1 MIKLTVWKPIPRIP
15 KLFGDIAMRPHANID
30 AATQYK
36 AQADAVLLS
45 RGKKPAVRLSIKG
58 KSESQISDMLTAL
71 QNEVRL
77 ANHECHL

>member
-1 MIKLTVWKPIPRIP
+1 
-15 KLFGDIAMRPHANID
+15 MRPHANVD
-30 AATQYK
+30 AAKQYK

-71 QNEVRL
+71 QDEVRL
-77 ANHECHL
+77 ANYECHL

>member
-1 MIKLTVWKPIPRIP
+1 MIGQWNRDRNI
-15 KLFGDIAMRPHANID
+15 DANHANVD

-45 RGKKPAVRLSIKG
+45 RGKKPAVRLNIKG